1 MSQHLPGVANV
12 DDDVSQIIATV
23 RQQMEEVYTRLRYI
37 DSQLRELQTRMT
49 AT

>member
-1 MSQHLPGVANV
+1 M
-12 DDDVSQIIATV
+12 DDDVSQILATV
-23 RQQMEEVYTRLRYI
+23 QQQMEEVNIRLRYI